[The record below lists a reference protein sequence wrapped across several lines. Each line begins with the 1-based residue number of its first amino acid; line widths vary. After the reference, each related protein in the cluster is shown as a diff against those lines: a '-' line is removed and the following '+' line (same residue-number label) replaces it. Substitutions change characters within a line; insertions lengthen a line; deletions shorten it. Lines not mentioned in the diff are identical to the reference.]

1 MSWDQSTGREGVETF
16 LMRELGISLNT
27 LIAEAIQKGLEEK
40 GLTFTV
46 SDDTSRAEGDGM
58 TTEFHPQVIQFS
70 DGRTFVEALVQTQR
84 GDSWGNDLYGFV
96 EAGKDYEVEREEY
109 FYDGDDM
116 DDPSHVETTIMP
128 GISYSPEEIRE
139 QGGEFGPA
147 IADFLE
153 EHDIDG
159 IQFDDEID

>member
-27 LIAEAIQKGLEEK
+27 LVTEAIQKGLEEK

-46 SDDTSRAEGDGM
+46 SEDTSRAEGDGM
-58 TTEFHPQVIQFS
+58 VTEFRPQVIQFS

-84 GDSWGNDLYGFV
+84 GDSWGNDSYGFV
-96 EAGKDYEVEREEY
+96 EAGKDYEREEC
-109 FYDGDDM
+109 FYDGDDLAYETRI
-116 DDPSHVETTIMP
+116 ETTIMP

-139 QGGEFGPA
+139 QGGEFGPS

-153 EHDIDG
+153 EHGIDG

>member
-27 LIAEAIQKGLEEK
+27 LIAEAIKKGLEEK
-40 GLTFTV
+40 GLTITV
-46 SDDTSRAEGDGM
+46 SEDTSRAEGDGM
-58 TTEFHPQVIQFS
+58 TTEFHPQVIRFS

-96 EAGKDYEVEREEY
+96 EAGKDFEVAHEEY
-109 FYDGDDM
+109 HYDESV
-116 DDPSHVETTIMP
+116 PHVETRMVP
-128 GISYSPEEIRE
+128 GISYSPDEIRE

-153 EHDIDG
+153 EHG
-159 IQFDDEID
+159 LQGLSFEDDEEVD

>member
-70 DGRTFVEALVQTQR
+70 DGRTFVEAPVQTQR

-96 EAGKDYEVEREEY
+96 EAGKDYEVEHEEY
-109 FYDGDDM
+109 FYDEDVER
-116 DDPSHVETTIMP
+116 SSCETTIMP

-139 QGGEFGPA
+139 QGGEFGPS

-153 EHDIDG
+153 EHGIDG

>member
-1 MSWDQSTGREGVETF
+1 MSWDKSTGREGVETF

-46 SDDTSRAEGDGM
+46 SEDTSRSEGDGM

-84 GDSWGNDLYGFV
+84 GDSWGNDSYGFV
-96 EAGKDYEVEREEY
+96 EAGKDYELEREEY
-109 FYDGDDM
+109 FYDGEDTDA
-116 DDPSHVETTIMP
+116 PHVEKTIMP

-139 QGGEFGPA
+139 QGGEFGPS

-153 EHDIDG
+153 EHGIDG

>member
-27 LIAEAIQKGLEEK
+27 LVTEAIQKGLEEK
-40 GLTFTV
+40 GLTITV
-46 SDDTSRAEGDGM
+46 SEDTSRAVGDGM
-58 TTEFHPQVIQFS
+58 TTGFHPQVIQFS

-84 GDSWGNDLYGFV
+84 GDSWGNDSYGFV
-96 EAGKDYEVEREEY
+96 EAGQDYEVEHEVYNYDEGHEERE
-109 FYDGDDM
+109 
-116 DDPSHVETTIMP
+116 VETTIMP

-153 EHDIDG
+153 ENGLDG